1 MGNTPK
7 KLYLYEVDQG
17 DYIVPYGFISS
28 LQAFLTNNDI
38 KHSIVDET
46 QNRELKMIEKE
57 KLSLYPWQ
65 EIVVD
70 KVLIHNNGILV
81 SPTGSGKTRMAMGI
95 IGKRNVKTLWITNKL
110 DLLRQSKNA
119 FKTFFKNKAGQI
131 SGGKVNIQDV
141 TFATV
146 QTLNKLDLEH
156 YKDTWD
162 MIIVDECFSGDTE
175 ILTDKGFISFKDLKN
190 ENVAQ
195 YNNDGSINFVQPLR
209 KIEKNYS
216 GEMVD
221 MKIHRDA
228 SVLMT
233 PNHRQVF
240 RNNKYEIKESLAK
253 DVKRGRLIVSGKAV
267 GEQKELTDFEKLLIL
282 TQADAYKTVSHTNQ
296 YQISLTKKRKINRFL
311 DIVSK
316 LDIDIK
322 LKEVKG
328 RENSRRFTYYL
339 PIGIEPKILS
349 NVFNLIDFSYEK
361 AKSFIY
367 EVSFWD
373 GYINKKG
380 LNTNYDSRVK
390 ENVDFVSAVATLGG
404 YKNYMIK
411 RVDNRSP
418 KFSDIYR
425 VFFLEQETK
434 SVQEQKQTIEIIKDY
449 NDKVYCVEVPSGM
462 IVVRSGGHTFVSGNC
477 HRAIGTPTMVSQFSR
492 ILNGLNAKY
501 KYGLTATLFNRKNKI
516 SMSPIFLIGEKL
528 YEVESKYID
537 RVTAKHVKVDLNTP
551 ESAEYLGDDK
561 TVDFAK
567 QIAYLVNNN
576 NRNLNIAMKLIE
588 ERDNYN
594 IILTNRLEHIDI
606 LSELLKSV
614 GYESEILIGDT
625 KADERERII
634 ESFKNGEI
642 NFLFSNYQLASEGL
656 DLPIANRLHMVLP
669 VRDKRT
675 TIQSAG
681 RVERL
686 HPKKI
691 DAIVYDYVD
700 INIGN
705 LVGMYHDRRRHLNAR

>member
-7 KLYLYEVDQG
+7 RLYLYEVDQG

-70 KVLIHNNGILV
+70 KVLLHNNGILV

-146 QTLNKLDLEH
+146 QTLNKLDLDH

-162 MIIVDECFSGDTE
+162 MIIVDE
-175 ILTDKGFISFKDLKN
+175 
-190 ENVAQ
+190 V
-195 YNNDGSINFVQPLR
+195 
-209 KIEKNYS
+209 
-216 GEMVD
+216 
-221 MKIHRDA
+221 
-228 SVLMT
+228 
-233 PNHRQVF
+233 
-240 RNNKYEIKESLAK
+240 
-253 DVKRGRLIVSGKAV
+253 
-267 GEQKELTDFEKLLIL
+267 
-282 TQADAYKTVSHTNQ
+282 
-296 YQISLTKKRKINRFL
+296 
-311 DIVSK
+311 
-316 LDIDIK
+316 
-322 LKEVKG
+322 
-328 RENSRRFTYYL
+328 
-339 PIGIEPKILS
+339 
-349 NVFNLIDFSYEK
+349 
-361 AKSFIY
+361 
-367 EVSFWD
+367 
-373 GYINKKG
+373 
-380 LNTNYDSRVK
+380 
-390 ENVDFVSAVATLGG
+390 
-404 YKNYMIK
+404 
-411 RVDNRSP
+411 
-418 KFSDIYR
+418 
-425 VFFLEQETK
+425 
-434 SVQEQKQTIEIIKDY
+434 
-449 NDKVYCVEVPSGM
+449 
-462 IVVRSGGHTFVSGNC
+462 

-516 SMSPIFLIGEKL
+516 SMSPIFLVGEKL

-567 QIAYLVNNN
+567 QTAHLVNNN

-686 HPKKI
+686 HHKKI

-700 INIGN
+700 VNIGN

>member
-7 KLYLYEVDQG
+7 RLYLYEVDQG

-70 KVLIHNNGILV
+70 KVLLHNNGILV

-162 MIIVDECFSGDTE
+162 MIIVDE
-175 ILTDKGFISFKDLKN
+175 
-190 ENVAQ
+190 V
-195 YNNDGSINFVQPLR
+195 
-209 KIEKNYS
+209 
-216 GEMVD
+216 
-221 MKIHRDA
+221 
-228 SVLMT
+228 
-233 PNHRQVF
+233 
-240 RNNKYEIKESLAK
+240 
-253 DVKRGRLIVSGKAV
+253 
-267 GEQKELTDFEKLLIL
+267 
-282 TQADAYKTVSHTNQ
+282 
-296 YQISLTKKRKINRFL
+296 
-311 DIVSK
+311 
-316 LDIDIK
+316 
-322 LKEVKG
+322 
-328 RENSRRFTYYL
+328 
-339 PIGIEPKILS
+339 
-349 NVFNLIDFSYEK
+349 
-361 AKSFIY
+361 
-367 EVSFWD
+367 
-373 GYINKKG
+373 
-380 LNTNYDSRVK
+380 
-390 ENVDFVSAVATLGG
+390 
-404 YKNYMIK
+404 
-411 RVDNRSP
+411 
-418 KFSDIYR
+418 
-425 VFFLEQETK
+425 
-434 SVQEQKQTIEIIKDY
+434 
-449 NDKVYCVEVPSGM
+449 
-462 IVVRSGGHTFVSGNC
+462 

-516 SMSPIFLIGEKL
+516 SMSPIFLVGEKL

-537 RVTAKHVKVDLNTP
+537 RVTAKHVKIDLNTP

-567 QIAYLVNNN
+567 QTAHLVNNN